1 MKDQRAY
8 FEKADFQSVLPYRL
22 LIAIFGL
29 FLVFLEVGLAQI
41 PLFYGAAP
49 YLSLIFIYYLRL
61 HHPDVMPVET
71 VFLIGMVADLLLSNI
86 LGGRATAMI
95 LLAYVIESRQLKL
108 EQVEFA
114 QLWVDFAVSCAAVIS
129 FQLIFF
135 SLINLTLPTF
145 GPFFFQ
151 IGVTLILFP
160 IGFLMIYT
168 AHGLLQTM
176 KLLA

>member
-22 LIAIFGL
+22 LVAIFGL
-29 FLVFLEVGLAQI
+29 LLVFLEVGLAQI
-41 PLFYGAAP
+41 PIFYGAAP

-61 HHPDVMPVET
+61 HHPDVMPVFT
-71 VFLIGMVADLLLSNI
+71 VFLIGIVADLLMSNI

-95 LLAYVIESRQLKL
+95 LLAYVIESRQVKL
-108 EQVEFA
+108 EQAEFA
-114 QLWVDFAVSCAAVIS
+114 QLWVDFAVSCAAVIL

-145 GPFFFQ
+145 GPLVFQ
-151 IGVTLILFP
+151 VGVTLILFP
-160 IGFLMIYT
+160 IGFLIIYT
-168 AHGLLQTM
+168 VHGLLQTM
-176 KLLA
+176 KLLG

>member
-8 FEKADFQSVLPYRL
+8 FEKADFQSVLPYRV

-41 PLFYGAAP
+41 PMFYGASP
-49 YLSLIFIYYLRL
+49 YLSLILIYYLRL
-61 HHPDVMPVET
+61 HHPDVMPVFT
-71 VFLIGMVADLLLSNI
+71 VFLIGIVADVLLSDI
-86 LGGRATAMI
+86 MGGRATAMI
-95 LLAYVIESRQLKL
+95 LLAYVIESRQVKL

-114 QLWVDFAVSCAAVIS
+114 ELWVDFAISCAAVII

-151 IGVTLILFP
+151 TGITLILFP
-160 IGFLMIYT
+160 IGFLMIYA
-168 AHGLLQTM
+168 AHGLLQKM